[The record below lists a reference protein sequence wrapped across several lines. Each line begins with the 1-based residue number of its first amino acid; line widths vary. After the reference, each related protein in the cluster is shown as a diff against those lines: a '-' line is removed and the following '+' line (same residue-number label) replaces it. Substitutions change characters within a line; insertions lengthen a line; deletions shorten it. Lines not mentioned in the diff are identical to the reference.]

1 MRAVVGKHF
10 FEDANHRT
18 AIAVLRR
25 LLDDNGISVG
35 QWPTERVKQVR
46 DESHTVRQELPPITL
61 DELYTKDEL
70 YRVWLRF
77 FNDVLTDEYC

>member
-1 MRAVVGKHF
+1 MCCRGSTS
-10 FEDANHRT
+10 DSANCGTPIRC
-18 AIAVLRR
+18 
-25 LLDDNGISVG
+25 DGISVG

-46 DESHTVRQELPPITL
+46 DESHTVRRELPPITP

-77 FNDVLTDEYC
+77 FIDVLPDEYC